1 MTQTPLPQQ
10 HNPGTIAAPL
20 GAYSNGVST
29 PGSGRW
35 LHVAGQVGVRPDGTV
50 PAGFAD
56 QAELAWSNL
65 VAILADAGMAASD
78 LVKVTHFLVRA
89 DDLKDYNAVRSR
101 HLGAARP
108 ASTLLIVQALARPQW
123 LIEVEAVAWRA

>member
-1 MTQTPLPQQ
+1 MAESRSSQQ
-10 HNPGTIAAPL
+10 HNPGTIAAPF

-35 LHVAGQVGVRPDGTV
+35 LHVAGQVGVRPDGTM

-101 HLGAARP
+101 HLGTARP
-108 ASTLLIVQALARPQW
+108 ASTLLIVQALARPEW